1 MKIRKSILA
10 GTLAIVLASP
20 LVTNLDKNEAQAS
33 TSLPTS
39 NEYQNEKLA
48 NELKSLLDELNV
60 NELATGSLNT
70 YYKRTIKISG
80 QKAMYALKS
89 KDFKKMSEAK
99 YQLQKIYNEI
109 DEALKVNI
117 KKTTRKRVVL
127 IF

>member
-1 MKIRKSILA
+1 MEIRKSILA

-109 DEALKVNI
+109 HEALKS
-117 KKTTRKRVVL
+117 KY
-127 IF
+127 

>member
-39 NEYQNEKLA
+39 NEYQNEKLT
-48 NELKSLLDELNV
+48 NELKSLLNELNV
-60 NELATGSLNT
+60 NELATGSLSA
-70 YYKRTIKISG
+70 YYKRNIKISG

-99 YQLQKIYNEI
+99 HQLQKIYDEI
-109 DEALKVNI
+109 DEALKN
-117 KKTTRKRVVL
+117 KY
-127 IF
+127 

>member
-89 KDFKKMSEAK
+89 KDFKKC
-99 YQLQKIYNEI
+99 QKQ
-109 DEALKVNI
+109 NI
-117 KKTTRKRVVL
+117 NFKRFITKL
-127 IF
+127 TKH

>member
-48 NELKSLLDELNV
+48 NE
-60 NELATGSLNT
+60 SLNT

-109 DEALKVNI
+109 DEALKS
-117 KKTTRKRVVL
+117 KY
-127 IF
+127 

>member
-1 MKIRKSILA
+1 M
-10 GTLAIVLASP
+10 
-20 LVTNLDKNEAQAS
+20 
-33 TSLPTS
+33 PTS

-80 QKAMYALKS
+80 LKAMYALKS

-99 YQLQKIYNEI
+99 YQLQRFITK
-109 DEALKVNI
+109 LTKH
-117 KKTTRKRVVL
+117 
-127 IF
+127 

>member
-39 NEYQNEKLA
+39 NEYQKKLA

-70 YYKRTIKISG
+70 YYKRTIKF
-80 QKAMYALKS
+80 QVKS
-89 KDFKKMSEAK
+89 NVCS
-99 YQLQKIYNEI
+99 
-109 DEALKVNI
+109 
-117 KKTTRKRVVL
+117 
-127 IF
+127 

>member
-70 YYKRTIKISG
+70 YYKRTIKFQVKSNVCS
-80 QKAMYALKS
+80 KS

-99 YQLQKIYNEI
+99 YQLQRFITK
-109 DEALKVNI
+109 LTKH
-117 KKTTRKRVVL
+117 
-127 IF
+127 

>member
-20 LVTNLDKNEAQAS
+20 LVTNLDKNEAQA
-33 TSLPTS
+33 S

-109 DEALKVNI
+109 DEALKS
-117 KKTTRKRVVL
+117 KY
-127 IF
+127 

>member
-80 QKAMYALKS
+80 LKAMYALSQKTLR
-89 KDFKKMSEAK
+89 KCQKQNINFKRFITKLTK
-99 YQLQKIYNEI
+99 H
-109 DEALKVNI
+109 
-117 KKTTRKRVVL
+117 
-127 IF
+127 

>member
-48 NELKSLLDELNV
+48 

-109 DEALKVNI
+109 DEALKS
-117 KKTTRKRVVL
+117 KY
-127 IF
+127 

>member
-70 YYKRTIKISG
+70 YYKLTIKISC

-89 KDFKKMSEAK
+89 KYFKKMSEAK
-99 YQLQKIYNEI
+99 YQL
-109 DEALKVNI
+109 
-117 KKTTRKRVVL
+117 
-127 IF
+127 

>member
-80 QKAMYALKS
+80 QKQCMLLSQKTLR
-89 KDFKKMSEAK
+89 KCQKQNINFKRFITKLTK
-99 YQLQKIYNEI
+99 H
-109 DEALKVNI
+109 
-117 KKTTRKRVVL
+117 
-127 IF
+127 

>member
-80 QKAMYALKS
+80 QKAMLLSQKTLR
-89 KDFKKMSEAK
+89 KCQKQNINFKRFITKLTK
-99 YQLQKIYNEI
+99 H
-109 DEALKVNI
+109 
-117 KKTTRKRVVL
+117 
-127 IF
+127 

>member
-80 QKAMYALKS
+80 QKAMALKS

-109 DEALKVNI
+109 DEALKS
-117 KKTTRKRVVL
+117 KY
-127 IF
+127 

>member
-1 MKIRKSILA
+1 M
-10 GTLAIVLASP
+10 
-20 LVTNLDKNEAQAS
+20 
-33 TSLPTS
+33 PTS

-80 QKAMYALKS
+80 QKQCMLLSQKTLRNVRS
-89 KDFKKMSEAK
+89 KISTS
-99 YQLQKIYNEI
+99 KIYNEI

-117 KKTTRKRVVL
+117 KNHPLRVVL
-127 IF
+127 ILDNIKVFINKTV